1 MTYHFQIELKKLKD
15 EFIQL
20 STDVSANLKNA
31 VTCISTHD
39 TTLAEEVFKNDADIN
54 AKEIEVEEECLKIL
68 ALHQP
73 LAIDLRYVVAI
84 LKVTNDLER
93 IGDLAVNIAKSS
105 NALKDSQKE
114 DIVFDF
120 DKMASLTIEMV
131 DKSISSLINSDAQAA
146 EDVFKMEAAVD
157 SLNREMYVE
166 VESNLKKTPEK
177 AFFLMHNIGISKNLE
192 RIADHA
198 ENIAED
204 VIFN

>member
-20 STDVSANLKNA
+20 STYVSANLKNA

-39 TTLAEEVFKNDADIN
+39 TALAEEVFKNDADIN